1 MRIILDSMDLGEVGD
16 VVLERYGEVT
26 KKLAPKLLH
35 MQEEWYKIMLHRGN
49 VHTYFKTIKVESNDI
64 TFYIIPSSYGK
75 ADMKKFGANLML
87 ACEFKY
93 QGQKFYSLLTGNLT
107 QISIYTTH
115 MLERYVERH
124 LNDDSPINIETF
136 IKYLKET
143 DSESIGFNECETNK
157 LQWRTPIGNTCGC
170 MLNERVMLHKTFIDK
185 STLLYGKKKEANDR
199 GNELAKHYVTD
210 MWGLRR
216 LPQGITKHFNFSLK

>member
-1 MRIILDSMDLGEVGD
+1 MRIILDTMDLGEVGD
-16 VVLERYGEVT
+16 VVLERYGEVM

-35 MQEEWYKIMLHRGN
+35 MQKEWYKTMLQRGN
-49 VHTYFKTIKVESNDI
+49 VKTYFKTIKVENNDI

-75 ADMKKFGANLML
+75 ADMKKYGVNLML

-93 QGQKFYSLLTGNLT
+93 QGQKFYSLSIGNLT

-124 LNDDSPINIETF
+124 FDDDSPINIETF

-143 DSESIGFNECETNK
+143 NGESIGFNECEGNK
-157 LQWRTPIGNTCGC
+157 VQWRTPIGNTCGC

-185 STLLYGKKKEANDR
+185 STLCGKKKDANDR
-199 GNELAKHYVTD
+199 GNELVQHYVTD
-210 MWGLRR
+210 MMGIRR
-216 LPQGITKHFNFSLK
+216 LPLGISRYYNFNLK